1 MKILVTGASGFLG
14 SWICRVL
21 SNNYE
26 VIALLREN
34 SEEYRLIGI
43 QNLTIIHSDDWQQI
57 ITETKPDVVIIN
69 DWWGVGNQ
77 FRNDS
82 RQYENLIRFK
92 STLDVAIKSGASLVM
107 GLGSQAELGPISGL
121 ILETQPENP
130 TTDYG
135 KAKSQAKEI
144 LFESTKNTNTRSI
157 WFRVFSTYGALDS
170 GGWLITDTIDSLL
183 ADKAIALTA
192 GEQVWSYLHAYDLA
206 NSIKFLISNQN
217 LSGIINIGNP
227 NVFTIKSVAQEIGK
241 ILGKETLLKFG
252 EVPYR
257 DDQVMELRPAC
268 EKLTNAGWKPDVSLS
283 SGLKHTI
290 EWMKGFETD
299 LILSKTDSLKLNL
312 PKRIK

>member
-21 SNNYE
+21 SNKHE

-43 QNLTIIHSDDWQQI
+43 ENLTIIHSDDWQQSI
-57 ITETKPDVVIIN
+57 KNIKPDVVIIN

-77 FRNDS
+77 YRNDP
-82 RQYENLIRFK
+82 RQYENLIRFT
-92 STLDVAIKSGASLVM
+92 STLNASIKSGAGLVM
-107 GLGSQAELGPISGL
+107 GVGSQAELGPVSGL

-135 KAKSQAKEI
+135 KAKSKAKEI

-192 GEQVWSYLHAYDLA
+192 GEQIWSYLHAYDLA
-206 NSIKFLISNQN
+206 NSINYLISNQN
-217 LSGIINIGNP
+217 LNGIINIGNP
-227 NVFTIKSVAQEIGK
+227 NVCSIKSVVKEIGK
-241 ILGKETLLKFG
+241 TLNKETLLKFG

-268 EKLTNAGWKPDVSLS
+268 EKLTNAGWKPVVSLS

-290 EWMKGFETD
+290 EWMKGLETHLILNETD
-299 LILSKTDSLKLNL
+299 SIKLNL
-312 PKRIK
+312 PKRFK